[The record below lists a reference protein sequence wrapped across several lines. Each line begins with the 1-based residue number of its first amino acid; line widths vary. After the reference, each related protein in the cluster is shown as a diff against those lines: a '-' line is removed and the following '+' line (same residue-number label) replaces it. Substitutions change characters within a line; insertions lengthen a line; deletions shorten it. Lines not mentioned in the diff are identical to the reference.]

1 MPAFIFNM
9 NLTSR
14 FIAWIG
20 GTLLFVGLLLFITF
34 YAVNSSGILS
44 SQYFNTAIHE
54 IANASTSSGG
64 SLPLVGN
71 SSNQNITRFLGG
83 FNPDCNLLCLMQ
95 APSTLPISPSSFWL
109 YQLISEILAA
119 AGAVLVFLAYAGG
132 DKLAAIGKTSLSAA
146 IISFVST
153 YVPIAYL
160 LPYLASS
167 FNVHG
172 FSIVIPA
179 SVTAPF
185 TSVVLS
191 LDITFAIAGVVLMVV
206 GRIIFRKKAQASQP
220 QAQQFQN

>member
-1 MPAFIFNM
+1 M
-9 NLTSR
+9 NLSSR

-34 YAVNSSGILS
+34 YAVNSSGVLS

-54 IANASTSSGG
+54 IVNASTFSGG
-64 SLPLVGN
+64 NSLLGGN
-71 SSNQNITRFLGG
+71 SSSQNMTNFLGS
-83 FNPDCNLLCLMQ
+83 FNSNCNLLCLVQ
-95 APSTLPISPSSFWL
+95 APSSLPISQSSFGF

-119 AGAVLVFLAYAGG
+119 VGAVLMFLSYTGG
-132 DKLAAIGKTSLSAA
+132 DKLFAIGKTSLSAA

-172 FSIVIPA
+172 FSIVIPV

-185 TSVVLS
+185 TNVVLS
-191 LDITFAIAGVVLMVV
+191 LDTIFMIAGVVLIVV
-206 GRIIFRKKAQASQP
+206 GRIVFRKKTQAP
-220 QAQQFQN
+220 QSGQKITEL